1 MEIDVKEFYEEK
13 EIVTT
18 DDVVIKVRQCV
29 VDNDVI
35 RSYLKNNIVK
45 FIFFDEKYSD
55 ISSDNSVHD
64 IHKLKSKYR
73 GNTYVRLPLRIV
85 QPTDSKYNEK
95 IVIDTT
101 AETPDGFV
109 IVSKRDLCEKNKT
122 LLHKSKKIKEAV
134 AHLKC
139 ENSVIEYNYILMGKL
154 FQVKHI
160 NKDTDEVLNE
170 TLFAGDF

>member
-13 EIVTT
+13 ELLV
-18 DDVVIKVRQCV
+18 DNGVVIKMCQCV

-73 GNTYVRLPLRIV
+73 GNTYVRFPLRIV

-95 IVIDTT
+95 FVIDST

-122 LLHKSKKIKEAV
+122 LLHKSKLIKKAA

-139 ENSVIEYNYILMGKL
+139 TNSVNEYNGILMGNL
-154 FQVKHI
+154 FKVKHI
-160 NKDTDEVLNE
+160 NKDTGEIISEKIMVKK
-170 TLFAGDF
+170 